1 MISSWIFDVI
11 IIKKA
16 ISAVSITISRRCVQ
30 HPAFSSALFVN
41 IYSQSRF
48 SLHISVHYATKLH
61 CTVLSEQN
69 RPLLTMLRCY
79 GLLSRH
85 LLVLQYYNWLLR
97 SFVPIIT
104 AVPTRY
110 TFCTSFLN
118 HYSIPSSFFAF
129 LSQQFFHKYFF
140 CYLFLLSLLYN
151 ITYLFVVKKTIT
163 SIHLSSQPPSRS
175 SKES

>member
-1 MISSWIFDVI
+1 MISSWIFDEF

-118 HYSIPSSFFAF
+118 PLLYSILIFCVFIATIF
-129 LSQQFFHKYFF
+129 SQI
-140 CYLFLLSLLYN
+140 LFLLPFSFIVAL
-151 ITYLFVVKKTIT
+151 
-163 SIHLSSQPPSRS
+163 
-175 SKES
+175 